1 MAEFFFER
9 KINYYETDQMGI
21 VHHSNYIRWMEEARI
36 ELLRELGMP
45 YDKMEEE
52 GVLIPVLS
60 ASCEYRKAFRFGEI
74 FRIYVFPMEFNGV
87 KMKLG
92 YKIYN
97 KTTGELHS
105 VGETGHCFLDKD
117 MKLIR
122 MKKDYPE
129 IYNGFASWNEKENSE
144 KGR

>member
-1 MAEFFFER
+1 MADFYYER
-9 KINYYETDQMGI
+9 KVNYYETDQMGI

-36 ELLRELGMP
+36 ELLSEIGMP

-60 ASCEYRKAFRFGEI
+60 ASCEYRQSFRFGDT
-74 FRIYVFPMEFNGV
+74 FRIHVYPIEFNGV

-92 YKIYN
+92 YQIYN
-97 KTTGELHS
+97 KETGALHS
-105 VGETGHCFLDKD
+105 VGETGHCFLDKS

-129 IYNGFASWNEKENSE
+129 LYNGFANWNEEAKA
-144 KGR
+144 